1 MEGRETMRRTG
12 SPLQG
17 EDLGGRRRS
26 DGEGQNDEESGP
38 LASSAAAPSSAVEMA
53 EVIMRVI
60 KEAEARERGRNP
72 QSGTSSRIEIR
83 QKTDLQTWTGV
94 FKKGEN
100 VENCSPC
107 VQEVGFWVVKRRRIG
122 WCARNP

>member
-12 SPLQG
+12 SLLQG

-83 QKTDLQTWTGV
+83 QKTGL
-94 FKKGEN
+94 
-100 VENCSPC
+100 
-107 VQEVGFWVVKRRRIG
+107 
-122 WCARNP
+122 

>member
-26 DGEGQNDEESGP
+26 DGEGHNDEESNP
-38 LASSAAAPSSAVEMA
+38 LAFSAAAPSSAVEMA
-53 EVIMRVI
+53 DVIMLVI
-60 KEAEARERGRNP
+60 KETEARERGRNP

-83 QKTDLQTWTGV
+83 RKTDYADLDWCFQEGR
-94 FKKGEN
+94 KCRD
-100 VENCSPC
+100 CSPC
-107 VQEVGFWVVKRRRIG
+107 IQEFGFWMVERRKIG
-122 WCARNP
+122 WC